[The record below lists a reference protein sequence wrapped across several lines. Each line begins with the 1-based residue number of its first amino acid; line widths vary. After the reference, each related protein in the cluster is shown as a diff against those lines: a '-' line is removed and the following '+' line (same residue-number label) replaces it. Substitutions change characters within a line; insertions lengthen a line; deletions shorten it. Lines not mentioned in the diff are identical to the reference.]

1 MRIHHKLIAGGA
13 LIALMSGTALARS
26 DVHFG
31 LSIGVPVAPVYVA
44 PAPAYYPPPGYY
56 AAPPVGYA
64 APPQV
69 YYRAPAPAY
78 YDAAP
83 GYSLYYGRRTG
94 SITKDA
100 SGGAITSAKTTTIER
115 LRTRL

>member
-13 LIALMSGTALARS
+13 LLALMSGTALAHGE
-26 DVHFG
+26 VHFG

-56 AAPPVGYA
+56 AAPPAGYDA
-64 APPQV
+64 PPPPQV
-69 YYRAPAPAY
+69 YYSAPAPAY

-83 GYSLYYGRRTG
+83 GYSLYYGPSYRQYRERRDWHHYRDRDHG
-94 SITKDA
+94 DDDDD
-100 SGGAITSAKTTTIER
+100 
-115 LRTRL
+115 

>member
-13 LIALMSGTALARS
+13 LLALMSGTALARS

-83 GYSLYYGRRTG
+83 GYSLYYGPSYRQYHERREWRR
-94 SITKDA
+94 DH
-100 SGGAITSAKTTTIER
+100 ER
-115 LRTRL
+115 EDDDD